1 MPPPSPSERVAEV
14 SGGREPGWARLVL
27 TGAARGWIIFAIV
40 WGSVL
45 YLGQIGIQSALR
57 SSGTTTVDQYNTVV
71 SDFNATGTAVQ
82 RAGQD
87 AARCST
93 VSCLRSSHLAA
104 ADSFSSMADDVGGM
118 SLPANASGPA
128 DRVQSEAHRLSTI
141 FTDLANSSD
150 ATTYVAT
157 TKRSNLSS
165 VLNSYAAN
173 TQSLLNALRSNF

>member
-1 MPPPSPSERVAEV
+1 
-14 SGGREPGWARLVL
+14 
-27 TGAARGWIIFAIV
+27 
-40 WGSVL
+40 
-45 YLGQIGIQSALR
+45 
-57 SSGTTTVDQYNTVV
+57 
-71 SDFNATGTAVQ
+71 
-82 RAGQD
+82 
-87 AARCST
+87 
-93 VSCLRSSHLAA
+93 
-104 ADSFSSMADDVGGM
+104 MADDVGGM
-118 SLPANASGPA
+118 SVPANASGPA